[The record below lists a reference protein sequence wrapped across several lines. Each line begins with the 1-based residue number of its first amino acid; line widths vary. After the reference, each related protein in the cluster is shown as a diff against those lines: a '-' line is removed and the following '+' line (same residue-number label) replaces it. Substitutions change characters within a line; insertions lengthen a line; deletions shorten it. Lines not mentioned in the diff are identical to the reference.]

1 MSQQWLY
8 DYCNSTLWDPL
19 LLNASFPSF
28 TPCFQDTVLVWVPSA
43 FLIVFSIYHFL
54 YLRSSSKT
62 PIKWSKLHISKV
74 ITTFSLLVLV
84 MVQLFYRV
92 YQTDQNAV
100 TYTISSY
107 VTPSIIAYV
116 LGLSIVM
123 LIYSRKKGQVSS
135 GVLFLFWL
143 LLLVCAI
150 VPFTASIR
158 SVSQTN
164 SDAFEYVTTF
174 IYFALIVIIFCL
186 NVFAEPKYKPKEYC
200 PESYAS
206 FLSKL
211 FFNWFNPLIL
221 LGYKKTLE
229 SNDLWKL
236 NEIDESKNVGPTLLQ
251 YWNEE
256 LGKSR
261 KSMEK
266 HPPHGYVNEAMEEHN
281 SVEDEKSK
289 LDYIH
294 ARYKPSLTKAFGKQF
309 WKTFLFSVFFK
320 LINDVIQFVSPILLS
335 AMIDFT
341 VDLSMPLWQGYVFAA
356 AMYVVAIIKA
366 VALQQYFQKCT
377 VIGMRLRTAL
387 VSIIYEKALLLSNA
401 ARQESTV
408 GEIVN
413 LMSTDAQRLMD
424 LMTYINIVWSGPLQI
439 ILALVFLWQV
449 LGIAVLAG
457 LAIMIIVIPINGV
470 IIKNMRKIST
480 ENMKYKDK
488 RIKLM
493 NEILNGIKVLKLYA
507 WEPSF
512 EEQVLIIRK
521 IELNLSRRMAYLK
534 AISSFLWTCSPF
546 IVSLTSF
553 GVYLAIDPNNVLDS
567 QTAFVSLSLFNILQ
581 FPLTMLP
588 VVVTSI
594 IQAQVSI
601 KRITKYLLSSEINP
615 DAVDRNPHTDD
626 QVTIKKGTFSW
637 DHSSDPVLNEIS
649 LAVKPGQLVA
659 IVGHVGSGKS
669 SLISA
674 LLGEMD
680 KRNGYVGV
688 KGSVAYVPQQ
698 AWIQNATLKEN
709 IIFGKSSVSGHN
721 IVTTSFSKHHEPL
734 DEVEFYE
741 KIVKATALGPDLE
754 ILQAGDQTEI
764 GEKGINLSGGQKQ
777 RVSLA
782 RAVFNDADVY
792 FLDDPLSAVD
802 SHIGK
807 HIFEKVIGKR
817 GLLKNKTR
825 LLVTHGVQYLPHVD
839 CIIVLEGGHISE
851 VGTYDELMK
860 RGEDFS
866 KFLDEYATKQDDQ
879 EEEMEIVDDDDLSSV
894 PSTSDDVSLEINN
907 NNQVTDEIIKDDL
920 RNSIRKRHSMR
931 RSIRRNGTISKTKSE
946 KFSKEMEKQKD
957 SNKGGK
963 LTEKETSQ
971 IGSVRFG
978 VFFIYLKAMGL
989 ILCFIILAVEIFYQ
1003 ASKIGASMWL
1013 SDWSADADVLPLN
1026 ESRAQ
1031 TDVRLGV
1038 YGALGFCQA
1047 LFIFMD
1053 ALLMAMSCIH
1063 ATKLIH
1069 INVLTNILR
1078 APIRFFDTTPIGR
1091 IINRFSKDVYTLDEL
1106 LPYSLRS
1113 WTGCMW
1119 NCVGIIVVIMYSTVE
1134 FGIVIVPIGI
1144 LYLVAQRFYVRTSRQ
1159 LKRLESVTRSPIYSH
1174 FSETLSGVS
1183 SIRAYQHQR
1192 RFILDSESKVD
1203 FNQRCYYPNIISN
1216 RWLAIRLDVIG
1227 NAIVFFAALFAV
1239 LSRGTISG
1247 GLAGLSLSYALQI
1260 TSMLN
1265 WLVRQTSE
1273 TEIHIVAVE
1282 RLKEYADEEKEADW
1296 EIHETVPPSKWPMKG
1311 EIRFEKY
1318 STRYREGLDL
1328 VLRNISCD
1336 IRPGEKV
1343 GIVGRTG
1350 AGKSSLT
1357 LALFRLIE
1365 PAGGRILI
1373 DDVDISTIGLHNL
1386 RRKLTIIPQDPVLFS
1401 GSLRMNLDPFDLYS
1415 DDEIWD
1421 SLHHAH
1427 LKDFVSE
1434 LPDKLEHLCAEGGD
1448 NLSVGQ
1454 RQLVCLARALLRKT
1468 KVLVLDEATA
1478 AVDLKTDDLI
1488 QQTIRTQ
1495 FRECTVVTIAHRL
1508 NTIMDYD
1515 RIMVLDAGELKEFE
1529 APAQLIKQQS
1539 IFYGMAKDAGL
1550 V

>member
-1 MSQQWLY
+1 M
-8 DYCNSTLWDPL
+8 
-19 LLNASFPSF
+19 F
-28 TPCFQDTVLVWVPSA
+28 
-43 FLIVFSIYHFL
+43 
-54 YLRSSSKT
+54 
-62 PIKWSKLHISKV
+62 
-74 ITTFSLLVLV
+74 
-84 MVQLFYRV
+84 QLFYRV

-107 VTPSIIAYV
+107 VTPLIIAYV

-174 IYFALIVIIFCL
+174 IYFALIFIIFCL
-186 NVFAEPKYKPKEYC
+186 NMFAEPKYRPKECC

-221 LGYKKTLE
+221 LGYKKALE

-236 NEIDESKNVGPTLLQ
+236 NEIDESKNVGPTLHQ

-261 KSMEK
+261 KSMQK
-266 HPPHGYVNEAMEEHN
+266 HPLHGYVNEAMEEHN
-281 SVEDEKSK
+281 IVEDKVALVQMKSEV
-289 LDYIH
+289 DYTSNDGH
-294 ARYKPSLTKAFGKQF
+294 YKPSLVKAFGKQF
-309 WKTFLFSVFFK
+309 GKTLLVSCLIKLFNDLVQFL
-320 LINDVIQFVSPILLS
+320 SPILLS
-335 AMIDFT
+335 AMIGFT
-341 VDLSMPLWQGYVFAA
+341 LDLSLPMWHGYVFAVGMVTV
-356 AMYVVAIIKA
+356 AMIKA
-366 VALQQYFQKCT
+366 VAIQQYFHKCT
-377 VIGMRLRTAL
+377 VIGMQMRTAL

-457 LAIMIIVIPINGV
+457 LAVMIIVIPFNGV
-470 IIKNMRKIST
+470 IIKNMKKIST

-512 EEQVLIIRK
+512 EEQVLTIRK

-534 AISSFLWTCSPF
+534 AISSFLYTCSPF
-546 IVSLTSF
+546 IASFTSF
-553 GVYLAIDPNNVLDS
+553 GLYLAIDPNNVLDS
-567 QTAFVSLSLFNILQ
+567 QTAFVSLSLYNILEY
-581 FPLTMLP
+581 PLTMFP
-588 VVVTSI
+588 TTITSI

-601 KRITKYLLSSEINP
+601 KRITKYLLSPEIDPN
-615 DAVDRNPHTDD
+615 AVDRNPHTDD
-626 QVTIKKGTFSW
+626 QVTIEKGTFSW

-649 LAVKPGQLVA
+649 LAVKPGELVA

-709 IIFGKSSVSGHN
+709 ITFGKSSVSGHN
-721 IVTTSFSKHHEPL
+721 IATTSFSKYDEPL

-741 KIVKATALGPDLE
+741 KIVKATALGSDLE

-839 CIIVLEGGHISE
+839 CIIVLEGGRISE

-879 EEEMEIVDDDDLSSV
+879 QEKEEEVEVVGGDDLFSV
-894 PSTSDDVSLEINN
+894 SSTSDDVLLERNN
-907 NNQVTDEIIKDDL
+907 VDVTDEIIKDEL
-920 RNSIRKRHSMR
+920 RHSIRKLY
-931 RSIRRNGTISKTKSE
+931 IQGGGCKTGATLKPKRE
-946 KFSKEMEKQKD
+946 NMLKKIKKE
-957 SNKGGK
+957 SNKDGK
-963 LTEKETSQ
+963 LTDTETLQ
-971 IGSVRFG
+971 IGSVKFD
-978 VFFIYLKAMGL
+978 VIAVYLKAVGPLMCIVIL
-989 ILCFIILAVEIFYQ
+989 IVEMLFQ
-1003 ASKIGASMWL
+1003 ASKISASVWL
-1013 SDWSADADVLPLN
+1013 SDWSEDDDTLQVN
-1026 ESRAQ
+1026 QSRLK
-1031 TDVRLGV
+1031 TDLRLGV
-1038 YGALGFCQA
+1038 YGMFGFFQVFFTFLDT
-1047 LFIFMD
+1047 LFITMG
-1053 ALLMAMSCIH
+1053 CIH
-1063 ATKLIH
+1063 ATKLVH
-1069 INVLTNILR
+1069 EKVLMNIFR
-1078 APIRFFDTTPIGR
+1078 TPIRFFDTTPIGR
-1091 IINRFSKDVYTLDEL
+1091 IINRFSKDVYTLDEM
-1106 LPYSLRS
+1106 LPLSIKNMME
-1113 WTGCMW
+1113 CMW
-1119 NCVGIIVVIMYSTVE
+1119 NCVGIIVVIMYSTVQ
-1134 FGIVIVPIGI
+1134 FGIVIVPIGV
-1144 LYLVAQRFYVRTSRQ
+1144 LYFVIQRFYVRTSRQ
-1159 LKRLESVTRSPIYSH
+1159 LKRLESVTQSPIYSH

-1260 TSMLN
+1260 TIMLN
-1265 WLVRQTSE
+1265 WMVRQTSE

-1282 RLKEYADEEKEADW
+1282 RLKEYADEEKEAAW
-1296 EIHETVPPSKWPMKG
+1296 EIHETVPPSEWPMKG
-1311 EIRFEKY
+1311 ELRFEKY
-1318 STRYREGLDL
+1318 STRYREGLNL

-1373 DDVDISTIGLHNL
+1373 DDIDISTIGLHNL

-1468 KVLVLDEATA
+1468 KILVLDEATA

-1529 APAQLIKQQS
+1529 SPAQLIKQQS